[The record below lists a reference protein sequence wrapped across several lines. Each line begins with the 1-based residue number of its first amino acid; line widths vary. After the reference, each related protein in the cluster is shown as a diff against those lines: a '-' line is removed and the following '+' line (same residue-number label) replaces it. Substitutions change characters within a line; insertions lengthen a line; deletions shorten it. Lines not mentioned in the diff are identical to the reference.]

1 MACLNFSVY
10 AVSLEYLLRD
20 GMRLSKRG
28 LIVLLPVILLLTGCY
43 QQAGQ
48 ALPQQSNLTVE
59 PVNSGVNPTATQS
72 IAVDTGGDSSTST
85 TPQLAITVI
94 SPTREIQVSPTS
106 LSSGDNTSAQGSDNP
121 LPTLTP
127 QQFITPLTPLDP
139 FTTATPVILQTPLA
153 TASGLVTPT
162 AFSDAN
168 SLGTCT
174 HTVQPGDTLYRISLK
189 YEISV
194 EELRNA
200 NPEVSG
206 DLIQPGQTLKI
217 PDCEPSGSTS
227 VNANTT
233 VPPTQRPVT
242 TPGSGTTYT
251 VQSGDTLFNI
261 AQRFGVTVKAI
272 QDANSLANP
281 NRLSI
286 GQELI
291 IPPPSG

>member
-1 MACLNFSVY
+1 MQVL
-10 AVSLEYLLRD
+10 
-20 GMRLSKRG
+20 KRG
-28 LIVLLPVILLLTGCY
+28 MVIFLPVMLLLAGCY

-59 PVNSGVNPTATQS
+59 PVNSVVNPTATES
-72 IAVDTGGDSSTST
+72 SAVDTGSDSSTST
-85 TPQLAITVI
+85 TPQLAITII
-94 SPTREIQVSPTS
+94 SPTREGQVTPTAL
-106 LSSGDNTSAQGSDNP
+106 LSEDNTAGQGSEDQ

-127 QQFITPLTPLDP
+127 QQFVTPLPPLVPQTETP
-139 FTTATPVILQTPLA
+139 AVVQQTPLA

-162 AFSDAN
+162 AFSNVNTLD
-168 SLGTCT
+168 GCT
-174 HTVQPGDTLYRISLK
+174 YTVQPGDTLYRISLK
-189 YEISV
+189 YEISLGD
-194 EELRNA
+194 LRNA

-206 DLIQPGQTLKI
+206 DLIQPGQTLTI
-217 PDCEPSGSTS
+217 PDCEPDSAGAAPATS
-227 VNANTT
+227 I
-233 VPPTQRPVT
+233 PPTLRPAT

-261 AQRFGVTVKAI
+261 AQRFGVTVQAI
-272 QDANSLANP
+272 QDANNLDNP